1 MRNLY
6 RLMVAAFAVVAATAC
21 SQFEEQDALPSGDE
35 NLVAMTISVGGEPT
49 RTFISEDGNS
59 LNWCEND
66 KIAIFDGVGKREFT
80 IVEGSIE
87 GGYAEFEG
95 LVDAGATKFFAV
107 YPYEAAGEYDAQAGT
122 VTAAAATAQQ
132 LAGENVADGAI
143 LSVAQFE
150 KGVESFDFKT
160 AVGYFRVDVTFD
172 DITSI
177 IVKGA
182 NIAGTATFNAAGE
195 VQSISEGAN
204 QVTLTPAGDT
214 FAKDKSYYVA
224 LLPGTSPAGEFSVM
238 LTRAENEALEMT
250 ATKAIEIPRNGGFFL
265 ADYKLV
271 KKLVIKDAASLQKF
285 LATAHTLAASE
296 EVEVTADID
305 LQGVELTGATSFA
318 GTLVGNG
325 HSLLNWTSNGVALF
339 ETLSGTVKNLKFDST
354 CSLTPADEVG
364 PFGFLAKTVAAG
376 GVVSYCE
383 NHADITLNSVKY
395 ASGDSQ
401 TDDAV
406 YFGALVGQNFG
417 TIEHSKNSGDITITT
432 TPETTGS
439 SQRGVVYIG
448 GVAGMVNNTDQLAT
462 DASFIGLFRCENSG
476 DISYSIAS
484 GKKGGFLF
492 MGGVVGGTPCEIIKN
507 AIPEKAKIDN
517 CVNTGNIS
525 HTYPEGAIAIGGG
538 TLNSNYTYLAGV
550 VGYCEGSI
558 SNCNNGAQ
566 GNATL
571 GTITLTTPTL
581 EKDYVISR
589 TTVGGVAGFVM
600 AGGTT
605 CNNYAPISVTGC
617 FGKGYKGHQGSSSY
631 AGGGTEVG
639 VSVAGVIAQS
649 GMHTYFKDKTLNQ
662 CHNHGVITCN
672 FNMAD
677 QQTPH
682 YVGGCVAV
690 SHLVTSNMTNSAA
703 ITVNT
708 KGYTNYVGGVLGYTK
723 YGSSNLTNNAAGNI
737 DCNLNR
743 DSSND
748 DQLSN
753 SQYVGG
759 VVGCVASSQTVAT
772 TINHSQY
779 TKCTVAEGVTVVGK
793 IFVGGVLGQGA
804 ITNDATNH
812 SAVTLTTQT
821 STGEINLGGVAGDV
835 LGASDDLE
843 NNGNVDFTAVD
854 VATAYVGGL
863 VGSGASKLENSTNNK
878 AVTVNATTNIDT
890 LGLGGLCGES
900 SAITLTSNTNNGALS
915 TNAGEVLHIGGLVG
929 RGAGAITASSCTNSA
944 TGTVTLANA
953 NLELTE
959 VAAGGLC
966 GRGSNKT
973 VFTSCENAADISL
986 NAKSATTGYLG
997 GISAMP
1003 TNASVKSSNGTNAVS
1018 CTNTGDLYANFP
1030 ATWYVGGA
1038 VAFGGCWSST
1048 ASYQFQLTDNIIEC
1062 DIEID
1067 ANPVK
1072 HFVGGLVGHSGQHI
1086 GIKNNTY
1093 TGNITVGTSTD
1104 TISFTGGLIGA
1115 MVLSATSTNT
1125 NLQYYNYTLAENEVD
1140 CVISSSGYCAALIG
1154 GQYNSSTSPVKTAP
1168 IFKYIYDEDKP
1179 NKVLSGT
1186 TLNSVAVTADNLS
1199 TFVRSSYADD
1209 TRFTVTEEGLPAGVV
1224 FE

>member
-6 RLMVAAFAVVAATAC
+6 RILVAAFVVIAATAC

-49 RTFISEDGNS
+49 RTYISEDGKS

-95 LVDAGATKFFAV
+95 KVDAAATSFFAV
-107 YPYEAAGEYDAQAGT
+107 YPYEAAGEYDSQAGT
-122 VTAAAATAQQ
+122 VSATAATAQQ
-132 LAGENVADGAI
+132 LEGENVSDGAV

-150 KGVESFDFKT
+150 KGAESFDFKT
-160 AVGYFRVDVTFD
+160 AVGYFSVDITFE

-177 IVKGA
+177 IVRGA
-182 NIAGTATFNAAGE
+182 NVAGTATFNAAGE
-195 VQSISEGAN
+195 VQSVSEGAD
-204 QVTLTPAGDT
+204 QVTLTPSGDVFAAG
-214 FAKDKSYYVA
+214 SYYVA

-238 LTRAENEALEMT
+238 LTRAEGEALEMT
-250 ATKAIEIPRNGGFFL
+250 STKDIEIPRNGGFFL
-265 ADYKLV
+265 SDYKLV
-271 KKLVIKDAASLQKF
+271 KKLVIKDAASLQQF
-285 LATAHTLAASE
+285 LATAHTLAESE
-296 EVEVTADID
+296 EIEVTANID
-305 LQGVELTGATSFA
+305 LKDVELTGATSFA
-318 GTLVGNG
+318 GTLAGNG
-325 HSLLNWTSNGVALF
+325 YSLLNWESNGVSLF

-354 CSLTPADEVG
+354 CSLTPADAAG

-395 ASGDSQ
+395 ASGTSQ
-401 TDDAV
+401 IDYAA

-417 TIEHSKNSGDITITT
+417 TIDHSKNSGDITITT
-432 TPETTGS
+432 NPETTGS
-439 SQRGVVYIG
+439 SQRGMVYIG
-448 GVAGMVNNTDQLAT
+448 GVAGIVNNTDQLAAGGSLT
-462 DASFIGLFRCENSG
+462 GLSYCENSG
-476 DISYSIAS
+476 NINYSIAS
-484 GKKGGFLF
+484 GKKGGFVF
-492 MGGVVGGTPCEIIKN
+492 MGGIVGGTPCENMTK
-507 AIPEKAKIDN
+507 AIPEKTQIDN

-525 HTYPEGAIAIGGG
+525 HIYPEGAIAIGGG
-538 TLNSNYTYLAGV
+538 TLNSNYTYVAGV

-558 SNCNNGAQ
+558 SNCHNGAQ
-566 GNATL
+566 GNSNL
-571 GTITLTTPTL
+571 GAVILSTPTL
-581 EKDYVISR
+581 AEDYVISR

-605 CNNYAPISVTGC
+605 CNNYASISVTGC
-617 FGKGYKGHQGSSSY
+617 FGKGYKGYGSSSSY
-631 AGGGTEVG
+631 AGGGAEAG
-639 VSVAGVIAQS
+639 VSVAGVIAQV
-649 GMHTYFKDKTLNQ
+649 GINNYFNDNTLSQ

-690 SHLVTSNMTNSAA
+690 SHLVTGNMTNNAA

-708 KGYTNYVGGVLGYTK
+708 KGYSNYVGGVLGYTK

-748 DQLSN
+748 DQLAN
-753 SQYVGG
+753 NHYVGG
-759 VVGCVASSQTVAT
+759 VVGCAASGQTIAT
-772 TINHSQY
+772 TSNNSQW

-793 IFVGGVLGQGA
+793 IFHGGVLGQGA
-804 ITNDATNH
+804 ITNDATNN
-812 SAVTLTTQT
+812 SAVTLTAQT

-843 NNGNVDFTAVD
+843 NNGNVNFTAVD

-863 VGSGASKLENSTNNK
+863 AGSGTSKLENSTNNR

-890 LGLGGLCGES
+890 LGLGGLLGET

-929 RGAGAITASSCTNSA
+929 HGAGAITASSCTNSA
-944 TGTVTLANA
+944 AGTATLTNA

-966 GRGSNKT
+966 GRGTNKT
-973 VFTSCENAADISL
+973 VFTSCENAADVTL
-986 NAKSATTGYLG
+986 NAKSATTAYLA

-1003 TNASVKSSNGTNAVS
+1003 TNASAKSSFATNAVS

-1038 VAFGGCWSST
+1038 VAFSGCWSST
-1048 ASYQFQLTDNIIEC
+1048 AANQFKLTDNTIEC

-1067 ANPVK
+1067 ANPVQ
-1072 HFVGGLVGHSGQHI
+1072 HFVGGLVGHSGQHTTI
-1086 GIKNNTY
+1086 SGNSYK
-1093 TGNITVGTSTD
+1093 GNITVGNSTND
-1104 TISFTGGLIGA
+1104 VSFTGGLFGA
-1115 MVLSATSTNT
+1115 MVLSGTSTNT
-1125 NLQYYNYTLAENEVD
+1125 NLTYYNYTLQENEVD

-1154 GQYNSSTSPVKTAP
+1154 GQYNSTTSTVRTAP
-1168 IFKYIYDEDKP
+1168 IFKYIYNEDKP

-1186 TLNSVAVTADNLS
+1186 TINSVAITADNLS